1 MPDSTKRVEH
11 CVETLCKTGC
21 SRVYVYIEA
30 LQKDEKFPEVAHLS
44 EVERKEVLAQLVA
57 IMQVYGGGICDG

>member
-11 CVETLCKTGC
+11 CVEILCKTGC
-21 SRVYVYIEA
+21 SSVYVYIEA
-30 LQKDEKFPEVAHLS
+30 LQKDEIFPEVAHLS